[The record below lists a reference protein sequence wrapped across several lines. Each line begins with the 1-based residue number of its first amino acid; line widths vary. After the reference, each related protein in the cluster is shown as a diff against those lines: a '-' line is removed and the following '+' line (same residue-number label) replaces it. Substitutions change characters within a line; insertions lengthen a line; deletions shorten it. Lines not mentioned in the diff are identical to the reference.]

1 MGERTFSTENVLGE
15 IRAALAFFGE
25 NPYIQALL
33 VIFIFLVAAKTTDLL
48 MTRVLLRI
56 ALRTQSKVDDRIV
69 ALLHRPVFATVVLLG
84 LLFAFLIVS
93 PSEYLS
99 RTASNLVATVVIVLW
114 AIFAVRCV
122 TLILTALTQD
132 EKRFQAFQPATR
144 PLFETAFK
152 LIILALGVYFVL
164 VSWGVDPVGWLAT
177 AGIAA
182 VAIGLAAQETLGNL
196 IAGIS
201 ILADA
206 PYKVGDY
213 IVLDGQDRGR
223 VTRIGLRSTRILT
236 RDDVEVN
243 VPNSMVAR
251 SKIVNETAGRWIKQR
266 LRIPVGVAYGSDV
279 DQVKRVLL
287 GATLAQ
293 STVCRDPEAWVKF
306 DGFGDSSLNFEI
318 RCWIEDPALRGRVND
333 AVYSAAYKMLAEH
346 GIEIPFPKRDLYIK
360 ELPEGFRPVPAD
372 PEADKG
378 PRSDKSDTSDRSEGS
393 VLLDPR

>member
-1 MGERTFSTENVLGE
+1 MGEQAFSIDGVLEE
-15 IRAALAFFGE
+15 IRSALTFFGE
-25 NPYIQALL
+25 NPYIQAL
-33 VIFIFLVAAKTTDLL
+33 VVAFVFLVAAKITDLL

-56 ALRTQSKVDDRIV
+56 TLRTQSRVDDRIV
-69 ALLHRPVFATVVLLG
+69 ALLHHPIFATVVLLG
-84 LLFAFLIVS
+84 FLIAFLIVS
-93 PSEYLS
+93 PSESLG
-99 RTASNLVATVVIVLW
+99 RIASNLVATAIVILW
-114 AIFAVRCV
+114 AVFAVRCV
-122 TLILTALTQD
+122 TLVLAALTDDQV
-132 EKRFQAFQPATR
+132 RFQAFQPATR

-152 LIILALGVYFVL
+152 LVILALGVYFIL

-206 PYKVGDY
+206 PYKIGDY

-243 VPNSMVAR
+243 VPNSIIAR
-251 SKIVNETAGRWIKQR
+251 SKIVNETAGRWVKQR
-266 LRIPVGVAYGSDV
+266 LRVPVGVAYGSDV
-279 DQVKRVLL
+279 DLVKRVLL
-287 GATLAQ
+287 EATLAQ
-293 STVCRDPEAWVKF
+293 ESVCRDPEAWVKF

-318 RCWIEDPALRGRVND
+318 RFWIEDPALRGRVQD
-333 AVYSAAYKMLAEH
+333 AVYSAVYKTLGEH

-360 ELPEGFRPVPAD
+360 ELPEGFGRLSAA
-372 PEADKG
+372 PEGRKAT
-378 PRSDKSDTSDRSEGS
+378 PSRRSDESRHSEG
-393 VLLDPR
+393 